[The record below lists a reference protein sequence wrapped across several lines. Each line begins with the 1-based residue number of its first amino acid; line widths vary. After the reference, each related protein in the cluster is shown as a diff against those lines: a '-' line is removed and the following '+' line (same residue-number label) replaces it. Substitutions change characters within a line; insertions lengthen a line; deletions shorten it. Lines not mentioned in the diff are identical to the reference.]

1 MAADRREAGGM
12 PVLTVTELSRRFV
25 GAVALD
31 KVELSV
37 GRGEVHGLL
46 GGNGAGKSTL
56 VKILAGIERA
66 DAGEVTVQGRLLPR
80 SHKPGDVADA
90 GLRFVHQDPGLV
102 DEMSVAENIAIVA
115 GYPSMVGLIDHRG
128 TKRLAKGRL
137 AQLAPHLDVDRLVG
151 ELSQAEK
158 VIVAIARALDEHA
171 RLVVL
176 DEPTASLPAYETELL
191 HNSLRAAQ
199 NAGCSFILVTHRL
212 SEVFQLCD
220 TATVLA
226 AGRNVFSGDVK
237 SLSYDDLVRMV
248 AGRAVDHG
256 RKKHEDVRPKTV
268 RLEARGL
275 LGEFIQSPI
284 SLSVRAGEV
293 LAVTGLVGSGYL
305 ELAAWLSGM
314 SSPSAGA
321 LYVDGAS
328 VPFGNPQRL
337 RNERIELVV
346 GDRSLSTFP
355 HLTVLENLFANG
367 IGTGKKIS
375 LSSREEKRQTMQT
388 IRRFNVKPSD
398 SIDRSILSLSG
409 GNQQKVVFLRAMA
422 RQPKVL
428 ILIDP
433 TSGVDIGGRAELYEI
448 LQEQLNANVAVVLS
462 SSDLDEV
469 ATLADEA
476 FVMRAGRIGA
486 HLRGPE
492 IDEER
497 LAAESHMQSA
507 IVGSVE

>member
-1 MAADRREAGGM
+1 
-12 PVLTVTELSRRFV
+12 
-25 GAVALD
+25 
-31 KVELSV
+31 
-37 GRGEVHGLL
+37 
-46 GGNGAGKSTL
+46 
-56 VKILAGIERA
+56 
-66 DAGEVTVQGRLLPR
+66 
-80 SHKPGDVADA
+80 
-90 GLRFVHQDPGLV
+90 
-102 DEMSVAENIAIVA
+102 MSVAENIAIVA

-275 LGEFIQSPI
+275 LGGFSPSSPI

-355 HLTVLENLFANG
+355 HLTVLENFF
-367 IGTGKKIS
+367 GKRNWNWQRI
-375 LSSREEKRQTMQT
+375 LASSREEKRQTMQT